1 VRRDAEASDVYVTL
15 NAFRCDDFYAK
26 YRDDAAICAA
36 LKLGSMPVVY
46 GYKCGHAPAV
56 GQKYETWRSAFLA
69 SSLKMPHVQELLA
82 QLAYVGNDS
91 PSFAATAAIE
101 ERLGAD
107 HPVARLC
114 RRMHEA
120 NKMTYDVKQA
130 LRDLL
135 TQTNAKHP
143 TADTSALRRYPL
155 LAAEGIAKLWGN
167 HAAAWLDYV
176 AGKKRA
182 K

>member
-1 VRRDAEASDVYVTL
+1 
-15 NAFRCDDFYAK
+15 
-26 YRDDAAICAA
+26 
-36 LKLGSMPVVY
+36 
-46 GYKCGHAPAV
+46 
-56 GQKYETWRSAFLA
+56 
-69 SSLKMPHVQELLA
+69 MPHVQELLA
-82 QLAYVGNDS
+82 QLAYVGSDS

-101 ERLGAD
+101 ERLGTD
-107 HPVARLC
+107 GRRDGLC

-120 NKMTYDVKQA
+120 NKMPFEVKHA